1 MTRTVNTYN
10 KKLSLIFIIVFVIT
24 LSGLVI
30 GCGGDDNELDLLYKE
45 LVGTYDLF
53 RAEVTYVGQPK
64 QVLES
69 PAVSGA
75 MTISSN

>member
-30 GCGGDDNELDLLYKE
+30 GCGGDDNELDLLYNLHSA
-45 LVGTYDLF
+45 LVLTHFGIFTTNPCHE
-53 RAEVTYVGQPK
+53 RIRTG
-64 QVLES
+64 
-69 PAVSGA
+69 
-75 MTISSN
+75 